1 MDDIGAAGNAV
12 RGKSRIWVPLAVV
25 AVLLALIGAETAFE
39 RSQPDAVQ
47 LVPDTVI
54 EFGADRDASVQVG
67 DGWAV
72 DNALS
77 DLNSRLVL
85 VHGDVMVELTSV
97 TYPDG
102 TTPDEMWTGLDR
114 LLDIER
120 HQGIQV
126 RLSEAAEYRN
136 AAGLTGV
143 QGDIQIGDRAGQAF
157 VLPDGEGVRAVQV
170 QVLAPAQSEEDSR
183 AAATALVDSIAFE
196 EES

>member
-25 AVLLALIGAETAFE
+25 GVLLALIGAETAFE

-47 LVPDTVI
+47 PEPDTVI
-54 EFGADRDASVQVG
+54 EFGADRGASVQVG

-85 VHGDVMVELTSV
+85 VHGDVTVELTSV
-97 TYPDG
+97 TFPDG
-102 TTPDEMWTGLDR
+102 TAPDEMWTGLDR

-120 HQGIQV
+120 HQGIET
-126 RLSEAAEYRN
+126 RLSEPAEYRN
-136 AAGLTGV
+136 AAGLTGL
-143 QGDIQIGDRAGQAF
+143 QGDLQIGDRTGHAF
-157 VLPDGEGVRAVQV
+157 VLPDTEGVRAVQA
-170 QVLAPAQSEEDSR
+170 QVLSPAGADAR
-183 AAATALVDSIAFE
+183 ADAAALVDSITFE